1 MIDKKIKEKIISE
14 KTLIINKIKYI
25 LKINNSLED
34 RGTLLKGSTTKIT
47 MQERG
52 FLNFPEPLLSAGL
65 PLMKNELLALCKSV
79 LIPLGLTATVSAT
92 DSAIQKKIYW
102 SGTTA
107 LITSNEEMEDIMKI
121 DKSLEES
128 RLIIEGISET
138 SRHEAKKQKGGLVR
152 MLLDTSAASLLRST
166 VRERGVIRAGEGT
179 IRTGQNI

>member
-1 MIDKKIKEKIISE
+1 MIDKNIKENIISE

-92 DSAIQKKIYW
+92 DSAIQKNL
-102 SGTTA
+102 
-107 LITSNEEMEDIMKI
+107 LIRYNSINNFKRRNGRYNEN
-121 DKSLEES
+121 
-128 RLIIEGISET
+128 R
-138 SRHEAKKQKGGLVR
+138 
-152 MLLDTSAASLLRST
+152 
-166 VRERGVIRAGEGT
+166 
-179 IRTGQNI
+179 